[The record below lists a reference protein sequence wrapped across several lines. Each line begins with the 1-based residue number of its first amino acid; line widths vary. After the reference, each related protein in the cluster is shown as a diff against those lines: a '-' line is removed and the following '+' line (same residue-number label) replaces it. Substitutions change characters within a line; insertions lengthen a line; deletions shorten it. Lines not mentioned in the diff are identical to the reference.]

1 MTFLLHNEEG
11 ISFPPIRPAYEEG
24 QLLFDRF
31 RTLTPRDAKDSII
44 GEGGTGLI
52 HLVRDELMD
61 RIVAL
66 KLPHENILRDPSA
79 RYDVI
84 RETRQAIE
92 LTHPNIVRIHDFH
105 EGPGSWGIS
114 MQYVRGK
121 NLDEWRHEGRNGSR
135 RSIVPYSVERIEGWI
150 GQLCNAL
157 MYAHEDAHMVHR
169 DIKPKNLML
178 ERRDDGYEKLL
189 LTDFGI
195 TQKIR
200 LHTIMLSRVQPGS
213 NEKSTMGTLPYM
225 PWEQIQGAPASILD
239 DIYSVGATI
248 YELLTGRPPFY
259 EGAYE
264 QIRTQVEKV
273 VPPSMTDRLQQFDLA
288 IHTIPDHWEETV
300 AACLAKRPEER
311 PQSVREIM
319 ERLCLASG
327 APVAAAVEEPVP
339 VISSAVVDTLQADLR
354 LREDE
359 VRTLQAELGARQSE
373 VGVLQA
379 QLQDA
384 SVKIASLE
392 QTIED
397 SRLALGNAEGLD
409 SERQQL
415 LASLRAEVEEKG
427 RQFAE
432 ATGQRDQLQATLA
445 TLEHQVQT
453 AEQNRA
459 SLEAQLASAMAMG
472 GAAQNDAAAQ
482 ISEIERSA
490 AERIQQAEAGVA
502 AKIAATEQSAEERV
516 QRAEA
521 SASTRTAEIEQAA
534 KERIRQAETNAASQV
549 EEARRTAA
557 DATEMAEKAARK
569 KTAHALAKAVA
580 AAEIAKQQAA
590 KLAEDARR
598 HAAAADRAEKELAL
612 LKSTPASSPP
622 PGPPG
627 PPPISSSAG

>member
-11 ISFPPIRPAYEEG
+11 ITFPPIRPAYEEG

-150 GQLCNAL
+150 AQLCNAL

-319 ERLCLASG
+319 ERLGLASG

-359 VRTLQAELGARQSE
+359 VRTLLAELGARQSE

-384 SVKIASLE
+384 SGKIASLE

-415 LASLRAEVEEKG
+415 LASLRAEVEESG
-427 RQFAE
+427 RQLAQ

-445 TLEHQVQT
+445 TLEHQLQA
-453 AEQNRA
+453 AEQDRA

-472 GAAQNDAAAQ
+472 GAAQSDAAAQ

-490 AERIQQAEAGVA
+490 TERIRQAEAGVA
-502 AKIAATEQSAEERV
+502 AKITAIEQSANERV
-516 QRAEA
+516 QQAETTA
-521 SASTRTAEIEQAA
+521 SRRTAEIEQAA
-534 KERIRQAETNAASQV
+534 KERIQQAEANAASQV

-557 DATEMAEKAARK
+557 DATEVAEKAARK

-590 KLAEDARR
+590 KLAEDARQ
-598 HAAAADRAEKELAL
+598 HAAAAQRAEKELAA